1 MAKFTKSF
9 ARKMY
14 ESINLEDYKREI
26 SLSIND
32 GKPYHN
38 PKNKNGYLVD
48 VVISWETKSEGPF
61 NGWHQAQYKGVLIL
75 GEYGCEN
82 VFMIKSK
89 IKSKIAFKG
98 SPLSELSEKND
109 K

>member
-38 PKNKNGYLVD
+38 PKN
-48 VVISWETKSEGPF
+48 
-61 NGWHQAQYKGVLIL
+61 
-75 GEYGCEN
+75 
-82 VFMIKSK
+82 
-89 IKSKIAFKG
+89 
-98 SPLSELSEKND
+98 
-109 K
+109 